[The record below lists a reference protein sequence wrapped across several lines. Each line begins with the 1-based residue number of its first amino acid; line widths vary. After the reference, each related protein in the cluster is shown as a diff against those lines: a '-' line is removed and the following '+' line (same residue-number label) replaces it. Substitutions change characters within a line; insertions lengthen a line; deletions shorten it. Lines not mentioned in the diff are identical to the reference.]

1 MIEIKLNHK
10 LGDIVLDIDQRI
22 PSTGITAIFGRSGSG
37 KTSLI
42 NAICGLYTPD
52 RGKIQVRNKVLFDD
66 ENRVN
71 VAIEK
76 RKIGYVFQDARLFP
90 HYSVKGN
97 LLYGVQDKGDGT
109 GKNEPSDFNHVVEL
123 LNLSQLLNRFPID
136 LSGGEK
142 QRVAIARALLS
153 NPDMLLMDEPL
164 ASLDLPRKKE
174 VMPFLEK
181 MAQEIDIPIL
191 YVTHSL
197 SEILRLADYI
207 ILMEQGGV
215 VTSGSL
221 ESVWGSDAMKPWQSF
236 SEQSSLFDAVISQH
250 HNKYALSK
258 VRLTEETSMW
268 VQHLDEPVGT
278 SIRLQIRANDVSITM
293 NRATQTSIRNIL
305 PAKIDQID
313 VIETKEGSQ
322 NVSVSLD
329 LGHQCQLKANVT
341 KWAFDDLKL
350 RTGQQVYAQVKGVSV
365 AQKDMTMKH
374 VIANGQ

>member
-52 RGKIQVRNKVLFDD
+52 KGKIQVRDKVLFDH
-66 ENRVN
+66 ENKVN

-97 LLYGVQDKGDGT
+97 LLYGVQDKGDGK
-109 GKNEPSDFNHVVEL
+109 GKNEPSDFSHVVEL

-221 ESVWGSDAMKPWQSF
+221 ESVWSSDAMKPWQSF

-305 PAKIDQID
+305 PAKIDKID

-322 NVSVSLD
+322 NVSVTLD

-374 VIANGQ
+374 VIANG

>member
-52 RGKIQVRNKVLFDD
+52 KGKIQVREKVLFDH
-66 ENRVN
+66 ENKVN

-97 LLYGVQDKGDGT
+97 LLYGVQDKGDGK
-109 GKNEPSDFNHVVEL
+109 GKNEPSDFSHVVEL

-181 MAQEIDIPIL
+181 MAQEIEIPIL

-221 ESVWGSDAMKPWQSF
+221 ESVWGSDAMKPWQSS

-250 HNKYALSK
+250 HSKYALTK

-268 VQHLDEPVGT
+268 VQLLDEPVGT

-313 VIETKEGSQ
+313 VIETKEGSH
-322 NVSVSLD
+322 NVSVTLD

-374 VIANGQ
+374 VIANG

>member
-52 RGKIQVRNKVLFDD
+52 KGKIQVRDKVLFDH
-66 ENRVN
+66 ENKVN

-97 LLYGVQDKGDGT
+97 LLYGVQDKGDGK
-109 GKNEPSDFNHVVEL
+109 GKNEPSDFSHVVEL

-305 PAKIDQID
+305 PAKIDKID

-322 NVSVSLD
+322 NVSVTLD

-374 VIANGQ
+374 VIANG

>member
-52 RGKIQVRNKVLFDD
+52 KGKIQVREKVLFDH
-66 ENRVN
+66 ENKVN

-97 LLYGVQDKGDGT
+97 LLYGVQDKGDGK
-109 GKNEPSDFNHVVEL
+109 GKNEPSDFSHVVEL

-153 NPDMLLMDEPL
+153 NPDMLLMDEPI

-305 PAKIDQID
+305 PAKIDKID

-322 NVSVSLD
+322 NVSVTLD

-374 VIANGQ
+374 VIANG

>member
-52 RGKIQVRNKVLFDD
+52 KGKIQVREKVLFDH
-66 ENRVN
+66 ENKVN

-97 LLYGVQDKGDGT
+97 LLYGVQDKGDGK
-109 GKNEPSDFNHVVEL
+109 GKNEPSDFSHVVEL

-250 HNKYALSK
+250 HDKYALSK

-305 PAKIDQID
+305 PAKIEQID

-322 NVSVSLD
+322 NVSVTLD

-341 KWAFDDLKL
+341 KWAFDDLRL

-374 VIANGQ
+374 VIATG